1 MRSFVDRNG
10 LAWSLEL
17 TIGQARKVFELGES
31 ESLVK
36 LLDDVYARFD
46 LLWLLCETQA
56 KERGI
61 TVDQFDL
68 ALADE
73 TAMLAAHEALIG
85 CLQDFFQR
93 IGKTSL
99 SLLMTKSSEARKNL
113 ETAAKAKVSTMD
125 SALQKVISKTMMKL
139 DQVIAK
145 ATE

>member
-1 MRSFVDRNG
+1 MRSFVDKNG
-10 LAWSLEL
+10 QSWALEL

-46 LLWLLCETQA
+46 LLWILCEAQA
-56 KERGI
+56 KERRI

-73 TAMLAAHEALIG
+73 TAMLASHVALIG

-113 ETAAKAKVSTMD
+113 ETAAQAKVATMD
-125 SALQKVISKTMMKL
+125 SALERVIAKTMTKL
-139 DQVIAK
+139 DQVIESAGS
-145 ATE
+145 